1 MTILAFDLGGTAVKF
16 GVLTTAGE
24 ILEKGK
30 FKTPD
35 TLEEMMQSLVDV
47 KANYDYTFQGAAF
60 SCPGA
65 VNNETGIIGGASAI
79 PYIHNFPFK
88 QLLEEKLG
96 LPVTMENDANCAA
109 LAEVWIGAAKDKQDI
124 IFMILGTGVGG
135 AVIRGGKVH
144 HGANLHGGEFGYMLM
159 DRDGHTLSE
168 LGTVV
173 NAATRIAGRLE
184 VPKASIDGLRAFE
197 LRAEGNKIAKEELDT
212 MFYNLARSI
221 FNLQYALDPEL
232 VVIGGGVSERADFIQ
247 ELTEYVAKVKTS
259 VPIATISP
267 TVVGCQFGNDANLIG
282 ATAFHLA

>member
-1 MTILAFDLGGTAVKF
+1 MTILAFDMGGTAVKY
-16 GVLTTAGE
+16 GVLTTEGA

-30 FKTPD
+30 FTTPD
-35 TLEEMMQSLVDV
+35 NLDEMIQLLVDV
-47 KANYDYTFQGAAF
+47 KSNYDYSFQGAAF

-88 QLLEEKLG
+88 QLLEEKLR

-124 IFMILGTGVGG
+124 IFMILGSGVGG

-173 NAATRIAGRLE
+173 NAATRISERLE
-184 VPKASIDGLRAFE
+184 LPADEVDGHLVFKLRS
-197 LRAEGNKIAKEELDT
+197 EGNEVAKEELET
-212 MFYNLARSI
+212 MFYYLARSI
-221 FNLQYALDPEL
+221 FNLQYALDPEM
-232 VVIGGGVSERADFIQ
+232 VVIGGGVSERPDFIT
-247 ELTEYVAKVKTS
+247 ELNSYVDQVKAS
-259 VPIATISP
+259 VPIATIRP
-267 TVVGCQFGNDANLIG
+267 TVVSCQFGNDANLIG

>member
-1 MTILAFDLGGTAVKF
+1 MAQLFAV
-16 GVLTTAGE
+16 AR
-24 ILEKGK
+24 
-30 FKTPD
+30 
-35 TLEEMMQSLVDV
+35 
-47 KANYDYTFQGAAF
+47 
-60 SCPGA
+60 
-65 VNNETGIIGGASAI
+65 
-79 PYIHNFPFK
+79 YI
-88 QLLEEKLG
+88 
-96 LPVTMENDANCAA
+96 TC
-109 LAEVWIGAAKDKQDI
+109 
-124 IFMILGTGVGG
+124 T
-135 AVIRGGKVH
+135 
-144 HGANLHGGEFGYMLM
+144 NLHGGEFGYMLM

-173 NAATRIAGRLE
+173 NAATRIAERLD

-212 MFYNLARSI
+212 MFYYLARSI

-247 ELTEYVAKVKTS
+247 ELADYVAKVKAT